1 MSDPVVDQKR
11 AIRAELRE
19 RRRNRTSTQTSQD
32 TIALTVHLRALVD
45 DIGAR
50 SLSIYLSLPS
60 EPDVRPFIAWAQSE
74 GLSVLLPVSRD
85 DGLLDWVTATDALEE
100 SMGSLG
106 VPEPTGEVLGPLAIN
121 DVDLIVVPAASID
134 SHGTR
139 LGWGR
144 GFFDRMLGSMSR
156 RPPVFA
162 VVFTDELV
170 DELPNEVHD
179 SPVDGVVTPAGITR
193 FDR

>member
-32 TIALTVHLRALVD
+32 TIALTAHLRALVD

-50 SLSIYLSLPS
+50 SLSIYLSLPT

>member
-19 RRRNRTSTQTSQD
+19 RRRNRTSTQTAQD
-32 TIALTVHLRALVD
+32 TIALTAHLRALVD

>member
-1 MSDPVVDQKR
+1 MSDPVVNQKR

-19 RRRNRTSTQTSQD
+19 RRRSRTSAQTSKD
-32 TIALTVHLRALVD
+32 TVALTEHLRNLTD
-45 DIGAR
+45 SIGAQ

-60 EPDVRPFIAWAQSE
+60 EPDVRPFIAWAHNE
-74 GLSVLLPVSRD
+74 GLTVLLPVSRD
-85 DGLLDWVTATDALEE
+85 DGLLDWVAAEDAQQE
-100 SMGSLG
+100 SLGSLG
-106 VPEPTGEVLGPLAIN
+106 VPEPTGKVLGPLAIN

-144 GFFDRMLGSMSR
+144 GFFDRMLGSMNR

-170 DELPNEVHD
+170 DELPKELHD

>member
-1 MSDPVVDQKR
+1 VSDPVVDQKR

-32 TIALTVHLRALVD
+32 TIALTAHLRALVD

-50 SLSIYLSLPS
+50 SLSIYLSLPT

>member
-1 MSDPVVDQKR
+1 VSDPVVDQKR

-19 RRRNRTSTQTSQD
+19 RRRNRTSTQTAQD
-32 TIALTVHLRALVD
+32 TIALTAHLRALVD

>member
-1 MSDPVVDQKR
+1 VSDPVVDQKR

-19 RRRNRTSTQTSQD
+19 RRRNRTSTQTAQD
-32 TIALTVHLRALVD
+32 TIALTAHLRALVD

-179 SPVDGVVTPAGITR
+179 SPVDGVVTPAEITR

>member
-1 MSDPVVDQKR
+1 VSDPVVDQKR

-32 TIALTVHLRALVD
+32 TIAVTAHLRALVD

-85 DGLLDWVTATDALEE
+85 DGLLDWVTATDAIEE

-121 DVDLIVVPAASID
+121 DVDLIIVPAASID

-144 GFFDRMLGSMSR
+144 GYFDRMLGSMSR

>member
-1 MSDPVVDQKR
+1 VSDPVVDQKR

-50 SLSIYLSLPS
+50 SLSIYLSLPT

>member
-32 TIALTVHLRALVD
+32 TIAVTAHLRALVD

-85 DGLLDWVTATDALEE
+85 DGLLDWVTATDAIEE

-121 DVDLIVVPAASID
+121 DVDLIIVPAASID

-144 GFFDRMLGSMSR
+144 GYFDRMLGSMSR